1 MRKLFYLFLLL
12 KCFGLNAGNK
22 FAKGEFEHKK
32 LNFSDYEKKVI
43 NNLKDTAKA
52 LEYANSWL
60 LEAKKHKNSRQQASA
75 YKVIMHL
82 VEKKFRMIYAD
93 SLLIKAKETKNDVT
107 IGGAYLTI
115 GAAFYDNKEYTKALD
130 NYIIAN
136 SYISKTEDQYLIHK
150 VKYTIAQTKYY
161 LGYFDEAIALFTDCI
176 SFFKEENE
184 TGYLKS
190 LHGIGLCY
198 TQTGRYDLSSFH
210 NMLGIK
216 ASLELEN
223 NEMIPYFK
231 NSEGINQYK
240 IKKYQKAIMLLEETV
255 PEIEKRNDYI
265 SQTITWFYLGKCY
278 WELNEKD
285 KAVSYFLKTDQL
297 ITDKNFIR
305 PDLRENYELLI
316 EYYRSNNNLE
326 KQLQYINKLLA
337 VDKILNNNYKYL
349 SYKIHKEFDTKSL
362 TQAKQE
368 IEKKMVSNKRIYTI
382 TIVFLTTSI
391 LGVTAW
397 HFRTKRRYKQRFN
410 EIMYGKPTEVYQE
423 PIHSNKYKTNINP
436 ELTTEILQNLKKF
449 EDKKKYL
456 EKDMSLVK
464 MASMLNTNTKYV
476 SVIISEYRGKKL
488 TNYINDL
495 KIDHVVELLKN
506 HNKYRN
512 YTNKAL
518 AEEVGFGST
527 QIFTKA
533 FISRNGIS
541 PTYFINELKK
551 QSENEVV

>member
-1 MRKLFYLFLLL
+1 MKKLFCLIILL
-12 KCFGLNAGNK
+12 KALVLNAENK
-22 FAKGEFEHKK
+22 YANDKVEFNKQ
-32 LNFSDYEKKVI
+32 NFSDYEKQVI
-43 NNLKDTAKA
+43 KNLKDTAKA
-52 LEYANSWL
+52 LDYANLWL
-60 LEAKKHKNSRQQASA
+60 KEAKRSKNIQQQTLA
-75 YKVIMHL
+75 YKAIMHL

-93 SLLIKAKETKNDVT
+93 SLLTKAMETKNDVT

-130 NYIIAN
+130 NYIVAN
-136 SYISKTEDQYLIHK
+136 GYISKTNDKYLIHK

-161 LGYFDEAIALFTDCI
+161 LGYFEEAIALFTDCI

-184 TGYLKS
+184 IGYLKS

-198 TQTGRYDLSSFH
+198 SQTGRYDLSSFH
-210 NMLGIK
+210 NLLGKK
-216 ASLELEN
+216 ASKEFEN
-223 NEMIPYFK
+223 EEMIPYFN

-240 IKKYQKAIMLLEETV
+240 IKKYEKAIKLLEETI
-255 PEIEKRNDYI
+255 PEIEKRNDYV

-278 WELNEKD
+278 WEQNEKD
-285 KAVSYFLKTDQL
+285 KAISYFLKTDKMM
-297 ITDKNFIR
+297 IDKNFFR

-316 EYYRSNNNLE
+316 EHYKSKE
-326 KQLQYINKLLA
+326 DFKQQLFFIEKLLA
-337 VDKILNNNYKYL
+337 MDKILSKNYKYL

-362 TQAKQE
+362 LKAKQA
-368 IEKKMVSNKRIYTI
+368 IENRMIFNKRMYNVAF
-382 TIVFLTTSI
+382 VFLTTSI
-391 LGVTAW
+391 AGLVFW
-397 HFRTKRRYKQRFN
+397 HFKTKRQHKQKFN
-410 EIMYGKPTEVYQE
+410 EIMNSKPSEGFQE
-423 PIHSNKYKTNINP
+423 PVYINKPKTNINP
-436 ELTTEILQNLKKF
+436 ELTKEILQNLKKF

-464 MASMLNTNTKYV
+464 MASILNTNTKYV
-476 SVIISEYRGKKL
+476 SVIISDYRGKKL

-506 HNKYRN
+506 YNKYRN

-533 FISRNGIS
+533 FISRNKFS

-551 QSENEVV
+551 QSSNEEV

>member
-1 MRKLFYLFLLL
+1 M
-12 KCFGLNAGNK
+12 
-22 FAKGEFEHKK
+22 KK
-32 LNFSDYEKKVI
+32 IFCIIILVTTVFVKAESKNTNENTIEINRDSYRNHEKRVI
-43 NNLKDTAKA
+43 DNLKDTAKA
-52 LEYANSWL
+52 LKHANSWL
-60 LEAKKHKNSRQQASA
+60 EEAKKDRNLQQQASV
-75 YKVIMHL
+75 YKAIMHL

-93 SLLIKAKETKNDVT
+93 SLLVKAIETKNEVT
-107 IGGAYLTI
+107 IGGAYLTV

-150 VKYTIAQTKYY
+150 VKYTMAQTKYY
-161 LGYFDEAIALFTDCI
+161 LGYFEEAIALFTDCI
-176 SFFKEENE
+176 NFFKEENE

-198 TQTGRYDLSSFH
+198 NQIGRYDLCSF
-210 NMLGIK
+210 NNLLGIK
-216 ASLELEN
+216 ASKELEN
-223 NEMIPYFK
+223 EEMIPYFI

-240 IKKYQKAIMLLEETV
+240 LKKYQKAIKLLEETV
-255 PEIEKRNDYI
+255 PEIEKRNDYV
-265 SQTITWFYLGKCY
+265 SQTITWFYLGKCF
-278 WELNEKD
+278 WEQNEKD

-316 EYYRSNNNLE
+316 EYYSSNNNLE
-326 KQLQYINKLLA
+326 QQLQYINKLLA
-337 VDKILNNNYKYL
+337 ADKVLNKNYKYL

-362 TQAKQE
+362 LQAKQDVE
-368 IEKKMVSNKRIYTI
+368 NKMVFNKRMYNVTF
-382 TIVFLTTSI
+382 VFLTTSI
-391 LGVTAW
+391 VGLAFW
-397 HFRTKRRYKQRFN
+397 HYRTKRHYKERFN
-410 EIMYGKPTEVYQE
+410 EIMKGKPAEVFHE
-423 PIHSNKYKTNINP
+423 PVHTNKSKTNINP
-436 ELTTEILQNLKKF
+436 ELVKEIVQNLKKF

-533 FISRNGIS
+533 FISRNKFS

-551 QSENEVV
+551 QQS

>member
-1 MRKLFYLFLLL
+1 MISIAPLAGLPWRK
-12 KCFGLNAGNK
+12 
-22 FAKGEFEHKK
+22 KK
-32 LNFSDYEKKVI
+32 SFSSIKRLI
-43 NNLKDTAKA
+43 
-52 LEYANSWL
+52 
-60 LEAKKHKNSRQQASA
+60 EAKKHKNSQQQASA
-75 YKVIMHL
+75 YKAIMHL

-93 SLLIKAKETKNDVT
+93 SLLIKAKESKNDIT
-107 IGGAYLTI
+107 LGSAYLTV

-161 LGYFDEAIALFTDCI
+161 LGYFDEAIAIFTDCI
-176 SFFKEENE
+176 NFFKEENE

-198 TQTGRYDLSSFH
+198 NQVGRYDLSSF
-210 NMLGIK
+210 NNLLGIR
-216 ASLELEN
+216 ASKELEN
-223 NEMIPYFK
+223 EEMIPYFI

-240 IKKYQKAIMLLEETV
+240 LKKYQKAIKLLEETV
-255 PEIEKRNDYI
+255 PEIEKRNDYV
-265 SQTITWFYLGKCY
+265 SQTITWFYLGKCF
-278 WELNEKD
+278 WEQNEKD

-316 EYYRSNNNLE
+316 EYYSSNNDLV
-326 KQLQYINKLLA
+326 KQLKYINKLLA
-337 VDKILNNNYKYL
+337 ADKILNNNYKYL

-362 TQAKQE
+362 IQAKQD
-368 IEKKMVSNKRIYTI
+368 IENKMVFNKRIYTI
-382 TIVFLTTSI
+382 TIVFFSTSI
-391 LGVTAW
+391 VGVTIW

-410 EIMYGKPTEVYQE
+410 EMMKNKPAEVFQE
-423 PIHSNKYKTNINP
+423 PVHANKSKTNINP
-436 ELTTEILQNLKKF
+436 ELVKEILQNLKKF

-456 EKDMSLVK
+456 EKDISLVK

-495 KIDHVVELLKN
+495 KIDHIVELLKN

-518 AEEVGFGST
+518 AEEVGLAQPKFLPKHSSAGINSPLPISST
-527 QIFTKA
+527 
-533 FISRNGIS
+533 N
-541 PTYFINELKK
+541 
-551 QSENEVV
+551 

>member
-1 MRKLFYLFLLL
+1 M
-12 KCFGLNAGNK
+12 
-22 FAKGEFEHKK
+22 KK
-32 LNFSDYEKKVI
+32 IFCILILVTTVI
-43 NNLKDTAKA
+43 AKA
-52 LEYANSWL
+52 ESKNANEAIEANEDSYKHHEKRVFDNLNDTSKALKEANSWL
-60 LEAKKHKNSRQQASA
+60 KEAKKHRNSQQQALA
-75 YKVIMHL
+75 YKAIMHL

-93 SLLIKAKETKNDVT
+93 SLLIKAIETKNEVT
-107 IGGAYLTI
+107 IGGAYLTV

-136 SYISKTEDQYLIHK
+136 SYIAKTDDQYLIHK

-176 SFFKEENE
+176 NFFKEENE

-198 TQTGRYDLSSFH
+198 NQIGRYDLCSF
-210 NMLGIK
+210 NNLLGIK
-216 ASLELEN
+216 ASKELEN
-223 NEMIPYFK
+223 EEMIPYFI

-240 IKKYQKAIMLLEETV
+240 LKKYQKAIKLLEETV
-255 PEIEKRNDYI
+255 PEIEKRNDYV
-265 SQTITWFYLGKCY
+265 SQTITWFYLGKCF

-316 EYYRSNNNLE
+316 EYYSSNNNLE
-326 KQLQYINKLLA
+326 QQLQYINKLLA
-337 VDKILNNNYKYL
+337 ADKILNKNYKYL

-362 TQAKQE
+362 LQAKQDVE
-368 IEKKMVSNKRIYTI
+368 NKMVFNKKMYNT
-382 TIVFLTTSI
+382 TFAFLTTSI
-391 LGVTAW
+391 VGLVFW
-397 HFRTKRRYKQRFN
+397 HYRTKRHYKQRFN
-410 EIMYGKPTEVYQE
+410 EIMKGKPAEVFQE
-423 PIHSNKYKTNINP
+423 PIHTNKSKTNINP
-436 ELTTEILQNLKKF
+436 ELVKEIVQNLKKF

-456 EKDMSLVK
+456 EKDISLVK

-533 FISRNGIS
+533 FISRNKFS

-551 QSENEVV
+551 QQS

>member
-1 MRKLFYLFLLL
+1 MRKLFYLIFLL

-22 FAKGEFEHKK
+22 FAKGEFEPKK

-60 LEAKKHKNSRQQASA
+60 IEAKKHKNSQQQASA

-136 SYISKTEDQYLIHK
+136 SYISKTEEQYLIHK

-161 LGYFDEAIALFTDCI
+161 LGYFEEAIALFTDCI
-176 SFFKEENE
+176 SFFREENE

-198 TQTGRYDLSSFH
+198 TQTERYDLSSFY

-216 ASLELEN
+216 ASQELEN

-240 IKKYQKAIMLLEETV
+240 IKKYQKAIKLLEETV

-285 KAVSYFLKTDQL
+285 KAASYFLKTDQL

-316 EYYRSNNNLE
+316 EYYSSDNNLE
-326 KQLQYINKLLA
+326 QQLQYINKLLA

-362 TQAKQE
+362 IQARQD

-382 TIVFLTTSI
+382 TIVFLATSI
-391 LGVTAW
+391 LGVTVW
-397 HFRTKRRYKQRFN
+397 HFRTKRSYKERFN
-410 EIMYGKPTEVYQE
+410 EIMKNKPAEVFQE
-423 PIHSNKYKTNINP
+423 SVDKSKSKTNINP

-495 KIDHVVELLKN
+495 KIDYVVELLKN

-518 AEEVGFGST
+518 AEEAGFGST

-541 PTYFINELKK
+541 PSYFINELKK
-551 QSENEVV
+551 QSENEVA